1 MTFAS
6 RTQFHVERPWGQRPS
21 RGLLRDYKPSDR
33 IRMELFEALVAMVTT
48 MSLDKRWESGGDL
61 AFAHL
66 LPILPRVEVGEVDG
80 GVRFPSHQ
88 QSQAGYS
95 WNWQTRN
102 NIRIINISVFLS
114 ASLSTV

>member
-1 MTFAS
+1 MKAVVAAFNQEKNQE
-6 RTQFHVERPWGQRPS
+6 RT
-21 RGLLRDYKPSDR
+21 
-33 IRMELFEALVAMVTT
+33 FEALVAMVTT

>member
-1 MTFAS
+1 
-6 RTQFHVERPWGQRPS
+6 
-21 RGLLRDYKPSDR
+21 
-33 IRMELFEALVAMVTT
+33 MELFGALVAMVTT